1 MNVFVYYTDVSP
13 MKDPSLNERLV
24 SSVSRE
30 RQISIKKLCSPRDR
44 RLSVGAEIL
53 LRKVLEKHGLCYD
66 DYQLARSIYGKPYL
80 VGCPMD
86 FNISHSGE
94 HILCAVS
101 EWPVGCDVELIG
113 DFDIHSM
120 QWFIHQDELRF
131 LSKICY
137 GSERTEAFYRLWTM
151 KESLLKA
158 SGTGLAV
165 DPGSFNLNL
174 DSYNHIVIFDG
185 IQYAIREF
193 SIEDGYAYSV
203 CSTSDEIVSEM
214 EYLSMCPGFE
224 ARLVVK

>member
-1 MNVFVYYTDVSP
+1 

-66 DYQLARSIYGKPYL
+66 DYQLERSIYGKPYL

-131 LSKICY
+131 LSKNCY